1 MMEAMRFD
9 LDRLVAPATA
19 LPSGWRRMPAVAGEA
34 MVATSHPLASRAGL
48 RALERGG
55 NAVDAALAAA
65 AVLTVAEPTEN
76 GPGGDA
82 FAIVWHDGE
91 LHGLNGSGRSPAVLD
106 GERVDLHGPR
116 SVTVPGAVRA
126 WADLAERFS
135 RLGLAAALEP
145 AAELAERGLA
155 CTARIADKWRRAV
168 HRPWP
173 APALGERYRL
183 PELGATLRRLAAEG
197 PDAFYAGST
206 AAAIASACWLSE
218 ADLAA
223 HRSEWVEPLRRGYRG
238 VEVCELPPNGQ
249 GAAALI
255 ALGLYDGLE
264 PGLHEQVESMKLAL
278 ADVQAHVGDGP
289 LPAGLLDPDHLAV
302 RRALVRADRAL
313 EAIPSAVASG
323 GTTYLCAVDG
333 EGTAISL
340 IQSLYHS
347 FGSGVAAPG
356 TGVVLQNRA
365 ACFVEDEGHP
375 NRLAP
380 GRRPFH
386 TIIPGLLLRGDELL
400 GPFGVMGG
408 AMQAQG
414 HFQLVLRLVDDGLDP
429 QAALDAGRWRVE
441 PGGAVAL
448 EPGLAAEAA
457 GLRRLGHE
465 VLLPDTPHGFG
476 VGQAI
481 LRLGDA
487 WIGGSDPR
495 GDGYAAGV

>member
-1 MMEAMRFD
+1 MMGWMRFD
-9 LDRLVAPATA
+9 LDGLFRPASVP
-19 LPSGWRRMPAVAGEA
+19 PSGWRRMPAVAGDA

-65 AVLTVAEPTEN
+65 AILTVAEPTEN

-91 LHGLNGSGRSPAVLD
+91 LHGLNGSGRSPAVLE
-106 GERVDLHGPR
+106 GGRVDADGPR

-135 RLGLAAALEP
+135 RLGLEAALVP
-145 AAELAERGLA
+145 AADLAEEGLA
-155 CTARIADKWRRAV
+155 CTARIADKWRRAA

-173 APALGERYRL
+173 APGLGERYRL
-183 PELGATLRRLAAEG
+183 PELGATLRRIAAGG
-197 PDAFYAGST
+197 PDAFYAGGT
-206 AAAIASACWLSE
+206 AAAIAAACWLSE
-218 ADLAA
+218 DDLAA
-223 HRSEWVEPLRRGYRG
+223 HRSEWVEPLRWSYRG

-255 ALGLYDGLE
+255 ALGVYVGLD
-264 PGLHEQVESMKLAL
+264 PGLHAQVESMKLAL
-278 ADVQAHVGDGP
+278 ADAHAHVADGP
-289 LPAGLLDPDHLAV
+289 LPAGLLEPGHLAA
-302 RRALVRADRAL
+302 RRELVRPDSVL
-313 EAIPSAVASG
+313 KAIPSRVPTG

-333 EGTAISL
+333 EGTAVSL

-347 FGSGVAAPG
+347 FGSGVVAPG
-356 TGVVLQNRA
+356 TGVALQNRA

-386 TIIPGLLLRGDELL
+386 TIIPGLLLRGGSLL

-414 HFQLVLRLVDDGLDP
+414 HFQLVVRLVDEGLDA
-429 QAALDAGRWRVE
+429 QAALDAARWRVE
-441 PGGAVAL
+441 PGGVVAI
-448 EPGLAAEAA
+448 EPGLASDAP

-465 VLLPDTPHGFG
+465 VHVPDTPHGFG

-481 LRLGDA
+481 LRHGDA
-487 WIGGSDPR
+487 WVAGSDPR
-495 GDGYAAGV
+495 GDGYAAGF